1 MQDIILQ
8 YDEQALHVLRSE
20 LARRINYKWKCM
32 NGSIVNVKDMTT
44 SHLINAVSK
53 LENYI
58 KEKEI
63 EQENFVDATDYY
75 D

>member
-20 LARRINYKWKCM
+20 LARRISYKWKCT
-32 NGSIVNVKDMTT
+32 NGSTVNVKDMTT
-44 SHLINAVSK
+44 SHLMNVVNK
-53 LENYI
+53 LENYLQ
-58 KEKEI
+58 EKEVI
-63 EQENFVDATDYY
+63 QENSVDAMDYY